1 MSEDCSNLF
10 RNVPQVSSDEMVHNL
25 LMLGGVRIER
35 IVSTGQ
41 STPEGVWYD
50 QSQGEWVV
58 LLRGGAG
65 LRFEDPS
72 ELIEM
77 LPGDHVFIAPRRKHR
92 VEWTSD
98 QEPTVWLAIF
108 LPPELPDSFV

>member
-1 MSEDCSNLF
+1 MSEVCSNLF
-10 RNVPQVSSDEMVHNL
+10 RNVPRVSPEEMVQSL
-25 LMLGGVRIER
+25 LMHGGVRIER

-77 LPGDHVFIAPRRKHR
+77 LPGDYVFIAPRRKHR
-92 VEWTSD
+92 VEWTSG

-108 LPPELPDSFV
+108 LPPESLESFA